1 MAQYDVYVFCN
12 SCGDVHRMGIRVA
25 LDDGPVNKESIG
37 DVYAGREL
45 PENIAR
51 LMNNQTTCP
60 KIGKPFVQKDNKQVF
75 LVPISVT

>member
-12 SCGDVHRMGIRVA
+12 SCGDVHRMGIRIA
-25 LDDGPVNKESIG
+25 MNDGPARKESIG
-37 DVYAGREL
+37 DLYAGKEL
-45 PENIAR
+45 PENIGR

-60 KIGKPFVQKDNKQVF
+60 KTGKAFVQKDNKQVF